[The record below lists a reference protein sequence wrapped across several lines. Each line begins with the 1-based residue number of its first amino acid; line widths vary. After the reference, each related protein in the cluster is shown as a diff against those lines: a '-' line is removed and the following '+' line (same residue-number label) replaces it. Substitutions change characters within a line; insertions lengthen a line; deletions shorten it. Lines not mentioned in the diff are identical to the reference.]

1 MTKNTSWLVW
11 RVVSSRSIGL
21 FYTIFTIHSS
31 VNVNESPFYISR
43 SPRWLYTKKIHIFK
57 LCRKSNINK
66 LIEIVCMT
74 KPIQLKLGFEPK
86 ERLAKFR
93 KRNPF
98 LKRLALSTY
107 EKELLG
113 YHRWTG
119 AITLKTRGDKYEM
132 SNEQLIIKKGYFN
145 AIDVNFMRS
154 AVIVCVTRGWGWEV
168 SFVSY
173 YRYFWMHGAGF
184 L

>member
-1 MTKNTSWLVW
+1 
-11 RVVSSRSIGL
+11 
-21 FYTIFTIHSS
+21 
-31 VNVNESPFYISR
+31 
-43 SPRWLYTKKIHIFK
+43 
-57 LCRKSNINK
+57 
-66 LIEIVCMT
+66 MT

-86 ERLAKFR
+86 ERLARFR

-119 AITLKTRGDKYEM
+119 AIKLKTRGDKYEM
-132 SNEQLIIKKGYFN
+132 SNKQLIIKKGYFI

-173 YRYFWMHGAGF
+173 YRYFPFQSRRSECMVLVFFKKRSLMVCTRNFSEPHQTRRDEKGHNMSLPAYSPRWIAQF
-184 L
+184 RVIFDYLLKSLPIIYKSCYKRA

>member
-1 MTKNTSWLVW
+1 MTRCFV
-11 RVVSSRSIGL
+11 
-21 FYTIFTIHSS
+21 S
-31 VNVNESPFYISR
+31 VNWFVLNYNFYNTFFCKCQWKSVLHFPITKVA
-43 SPRWLYTKKIHIFK
+43 LYQEDSYFK

-74 KPIQLKLGFEPK
+74 KPIQLKLGFELK

-132 SNEQLIIKKGYFN
+132 SNEQLIIKKGYFI